1 MLIGIDICRR
11 LSSLGQGWQ
20 TESGWSNIQKKAR
33 RVRMFSRFRGKGDTP
48 DPKREAVDS
57 RGLEVIEDDPDTAWS
72 LWDSALA
79 EQDSR
84 FSGLPPIS
92 SSIPLNSTSSMAELQ
107 AHAKTAP
114 MPFPDLD
121 TPTAPMGLEEL
132 SPAQRKAAALEV
144 VELHHHR
151 IANTIRTL
159 WGYKECS
166 VYINKLIMNGGDGM
180 GNARIGF
187 NQEAAD
193 AMMTL
198 ADLHDAEFGPAEAG
212 GGLGFADTSFH
223 TGIHGHR

>member
-1 MLIGIDICRR
+1 
-11 LSSLGQGWQ
+11 
-20 TESGWSNIQKKAR
+20 
-33 RVRMFSRFRGKGDTP
+33 MFSRFRGKDSTP
-48 DPKREAVDS
+48 DPKQEAPDS
-57 RGLEVIEDDPDTAWS
+57 RGLEVREEDPDTAWS

-92 SSIPLNSTSSMAELQ
+92 ASVPLAPMPPIPQ
-107 AHAKTAP
+107 AHSHAP
-114 MPFPDLD
+114 VLQPFPDLEA
-121 TPTAPMGLEEL
+121 PTVPMGLEEL
-132 SPAQRKAAALEV
+132 TPAQRKNAALDV

-193 AMMTL
+193 AMMVL
-198 ADLHDAEFGPAEAG
+198 ADLHDAEFGPADSG
-212 GGLGFADTSFH
+212 GGLGFADASFT
-223 TGIHGHR
+223 TGFDGHR

>member
-1 MLIGIDICRR
+1 
-11 LSSLGQGWQ
+11 
-20 TESGWSNIQKKAR
+20 
-33 RVRMFSRFRGKGDTP
+33 MFSMFRGKGDTP
-48 DPKREAVDS
+48 DPAKDAPDS
-57 RGLEVIEDDPDTAWS
+57 RGLEVKEDDPDTAWS

-84 FSGLPPIS
+84 FLDLPPIS
-92 SSIPLNSTSSMAELQ
+92 RSMPLAPEPRARSLAKAAE
-107 AHAKTAP
+107 AY
-114 MPFPDLD
+114 PDLEV
-121 TPTAPMGLEEL
+121 PTQPLGLEDAA
-132 SPAQRKAAALEV
+132 PALRMKAALDL

-193 AMMTL
+193 AMMVL
-198 ADLHDAEFGPAEAG
+198 ADLHDAEFGSSDSG
-212 GGLGFADTSFH
+212 GGLGFADSAFH
-223 TGIHGHR
+223 SGYNGHR

>member
-1 MLIGIDICRR
+1 
-11 LSSLGQGWQ
+11 
-20 TESGWSNIQKKAR
+20 
-33 RVRMFSRFRGKGDTP
+33 MFSMFRGKGVTP
-48 DPKREAVDS
+48 DPAKDAPDS
-57 RGLEVIEDDPDTAWS
+57 RGLEVKEDDPDTAWS

-84 FSGLPPIS
+84 FLDLPPITRAV
-92 SSIPLNSTSSMAELQ
+92 PLAPEPSARSLAKAAE
-107 AHAKTAP
+107 AY
-114 MPFPDLD
+114 PDLEI
-121 TPTAPMGLEEL
+121 PTQPLSLEDA
-132 SPAQRKAAALEV
+132 SPAQRMKAALDV

-193 AMMTL
+193 AMMVL
-198 ADLHDAEFGPAEAG
+198 ADLHDAEFGSAKGAG
-212 GGLGFADTSFH
+212 ALGFADSSFQ
-223 TGIHGHR
+223 TGYNGHR